1 MDKISTLVGRHNFS
15 ARVFYNGDFCGSNN
29 FRENGVAG
37 QLHVVRQGPVIFHH
51 EDQPSLHI
59 DEPSIVFYPR
69 GLTHQVHVLP
79 TTSATLLCAVITFQ
93 GGINNPLAKALP
105 DVLDVPL
112 AQLASLKGTLDLL
125 FAEASAKQCGRE
137 LILDRL
143 CDVLIVQIM
152 RHVFETGKLSPCML
166 AGLADERLARSL
178 VAIHE
183 NPQENWSLEK
193 LALLAGMSRSKFA
206 GFFRDVVGITPG
218 EYITQWRIGL
228 AQQLLKKGRAVKT
241 VCLDVGYGSQPAFT
255 RAFTEYTGMSPRAW
269 LNTTAAVV
277 STGRKAGSAVAGT
290 ATAAVFG

>member
-1 MDKISTLVGRHNFS
+1 MDTISTLVGRHNFS
-15 ARVFYNGDFCGSNN
+15 ARVFYNGDFCGSNY
-29 FRENGVAG
+29 FREDGASG
-37 QLHVVRQGPVIFHH
+37 QLHVVKQGPVIFHH
-51 EDQPSLHI
+51 EDQPSLHV

-69 GLTHQVHVLP
+69 GLTHLVHVPP
-79 TTSATLLCAVITFQ
+79 TTSARLLCAAITFQ
-93 GGINNPLAKALP
+93 GGNNNPLAKALP

-112 AQLASLKGTLDLL
+112 AQLDSLKGTLDLL
-125 FAEASAKQCGRE
+125 FAEASMEQCGRE

-152 RHVFETGKLSPCML
+152 RHVFQTGKLSPCML

-183 NPQENWSLEK
+183 NPQENWPLEK
-193 LALLAGMSRSKFA
+193 LASLAGMSRSKFA
-206 GFFRDVVGITPG
+206 GFFREVVGITPG

-269 LNTTAAVV
+269 LNANAAGV
-277 STGRKAGSAVAGT
+277 SAGDKARSPIGGAAP
-290 ATAAVFG
+290 AAVFG